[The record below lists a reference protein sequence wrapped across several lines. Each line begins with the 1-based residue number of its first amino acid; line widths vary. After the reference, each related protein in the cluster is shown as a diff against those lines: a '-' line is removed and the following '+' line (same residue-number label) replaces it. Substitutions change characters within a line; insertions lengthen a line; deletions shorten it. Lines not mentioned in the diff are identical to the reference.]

1 MGKGDQPFLKLV
13 DRYGGDCSGAES
25 FLFGLQ
31 SVRDYFKRG
40 GEILCR
46 LLHAFSSEAPGAE
59 GDPARAFQTLNCRPS
74 TSYIDVCARTDTGL
88 DFYSNE
94 QVPIEEVDYY
104 GAGFICKDISR
115 MNTRHPKS
123 LDIVMTSSSGM
134 STRTLHA
141 SKTYILKM
149 QPKKFMIENVYRRSV
164 IGAFLDLFGPA
175 SLPMYAIKIII
186 VDAQYFNIST
196 VRKRVICIGI
206 NLLKCTIVRPLSEW
220 GGVLRRMA
228 SRMRAVHRS
237 FEMSMLSEDDERIAA
252 VKEEMAKKY
261 GEGTTTSR
269 DWPATRRKHWEA
281 RDHLFHWEYNTIGP
295 PLTIEE
301 VGSHIGGGWYYRARE
316 ADMTYLHKF
325 MAECSYGVTVFKL
338 PLIWNVT
345 QNVHF
350 PRWKEKDM
358 CGLHPV
364 ILRESTYHHVS
375 KNRPVI
381 GEEML
386 QAMGFPKSLRFT
398 SEDRRIAFGALTP

>member
-1 MGKGDQPFLKLV
+1 M

-25 FLFGLQ
+25 FLVGLQ

-149 QPKKFMIENVYRRSV
+149 QPKKFMIENVYRLSV
-164 IGAFLDLFGPA
+164 IDAFLDLWTSIAAHVCHQDHNRGCSVLQHFNGSQA
-175 SLPMYAIKIII
+175 GDLHRHQF
-186 VDAQYFNIST
+186 AQ
-196 VRKRVICIGI
+196 VH
-206 NLLKCTIVRPLSEW
+206 
-220 GGVLRRMA
+220 
-228 SRMRAVHRS
+228 HRS
-237 FEMSMLSEDDERIAA
+237 PIERMGRSAPSHG
-252 VKEEMAKKY
+252 VQN
-261 GEGTTTSR
+261 EGGASVVR
-269 DWPATRRKHWEA
+269 DVCSQRTM
-281 RDHLFHWEYNTIGP
+281 
-295 PLTIEE
+295 
-301 VGSHIGGGWYYRARE
+301 RE
-316 ADMTYLHKF
+316 
-325 MAECSYGVTVFKL
+325 
-338 PLIWNVT
+338 
-345 QNVHF
+345 
-350 PRWKEKDM
+350 
-358 CGLHPV
+358 
-364 ILRESTYHHVS
+364 
-375 KNRPVI
+375 
-381 GEEML
+381 L
-386 QAMGFPKSLRFT
+386 QQ
-398 SEDRRIAFGALTP
+398 